1 MESQR
6 GRKGTRAGWHLVPP
20 RRRILFPARGMISRR
35 WHPTSGPPPPR
46 SLTPPHVPF
55 IQAGDPLC
63 RGRRVCSVSSDHVG
77 QQRAVAPGR
86 GHLPRAS
93 RRAPAAC
100 GAGTEGRARREARA
114 ALRRPRG
121 SPAAPPG
128 RQERRPHDTCGRCPA
143 PPGPRLSSP
152 GGEGGGGAPLPVPPG
167 CAWGGDVRLYIFF
180 VRQMPLKWLLPLRFL
195 RNPLVLLGGCQ
206 NLLAAPGSP

>member
-1 MESQR
+1 MNGAWSRSGAEGDQ
-6 GRKGTRAGWHLVPP
+6 GRLAPCPP
-20 RRRILFPARGMISRR
+20 RRRILFPARGMLSRR
-35 WHPTSGPPPPR
+35 WHPTSGPPRPR
-46 SLTPPHVPF
+46 SRTPPHVPF
-55 IQAGDPLC
+55 IQAGDPLG
-63 RGRRVCSVSSDHVG
+63 RGLRVCSVRSDHVG

-121 SPAAPPG
+121 SPAAPPA

-143 PPGPRLSSP
+143 PPGPRLPSP
-152 GGEGGGGAPLPVPPG
+152 RGREEGGVLLRCHPVARGEGMSDSIYFSYSK
-167 CAWGGDVRLYIFF
+167 CH
-180 VRQMPLKWLLPLRFL
+180 
-195 RNPLVLLGGCQ
+195 
-206 NLLAAPGSP
+206 